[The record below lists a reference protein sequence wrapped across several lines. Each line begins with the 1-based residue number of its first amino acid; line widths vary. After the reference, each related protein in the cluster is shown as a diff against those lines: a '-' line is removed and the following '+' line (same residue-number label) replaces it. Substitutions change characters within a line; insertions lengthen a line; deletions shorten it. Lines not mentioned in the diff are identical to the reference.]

1 MQVDFNGIFKVLT
14 AIMKAMPT
22 TLLLSVIILILSL
35 SISIVMAFCEF
46 FNIKYTLGFIKIYT
60 SFFRGTPLVAQLFF
74 FYFGLPNIIPSMIS
88 VTGFTAAVITMS
100 LNNSAYMKETIRG
113 ALLSIDKGQTEAG
126 RSLGYT
132 EKQVITHI
140 IFPQAT
146 RIAIPALANSFVD
159 ILKGTSMA
167 FTVGV
172 VEITA
177 AAQLYSAST
186 LKFFEG
192 YCGLILVYWILVI
205 ILERTLKMLEKKLN
219 QSFE

>member
-1 MQVDFNGIFKVLT
+1 MQIEVNGIIKVMV
-14 AIMKAMPT
+14 AIMRALPT
-22 TLLLSVIILILSL
+22 TLLLSFIILILSL
-35 SISIVMAFCEF
+35 SIAIVMAFCEF
-46 FNIKYTLGFIKIYT
+46 FHIKGTIGFIKMYT

-88 VTGFTAAVITMS
+88 ITGFTAAVITMS
-100 LNNSAYMKETIRG
+100 LNNSAYMKEAIRG
-113 ALLSIDKGQTEAG
+113 ALLSVNIGQLEAG

-140 IFPQAT
+140 IVPQAT

-177 AAQLYSAST
+177 ATQLYSAST
-186 LKFFEG
+186 LRYFEG
-192 YCGLILVYWILVI
+192 YSGLIFVYWILVI
-205 ILERTLKMLEKKLN
+205 ILEKTLKMFEKKLN
-219 QSFE
+219 RSFE